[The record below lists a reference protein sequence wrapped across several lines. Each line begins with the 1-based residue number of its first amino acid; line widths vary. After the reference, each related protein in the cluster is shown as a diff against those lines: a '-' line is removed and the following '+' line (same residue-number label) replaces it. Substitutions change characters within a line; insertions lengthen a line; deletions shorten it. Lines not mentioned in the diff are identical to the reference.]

1 MLQLLPD
8 KIREQILKENV
19 KMTFFNEVLRTYD
32 DFRIAVF
39 AHFKIPTTTGMP
51 AMSNRVLFGDLSEDV
66 HSGFAFIHVADDA
79 PRSLKEFY
87 SAIGLLLHMGVSE
100 YSAVDA
106 FRGEGQVGLV

>member
-1 MLQLLPD
+1 MLKLLPE
-8 KIREQILKENV
+8 KTREQILKENV
-19 KMTFFNEVLRTYD
+19 KMTAFNEVLCNNHE
-32 DFRIAVF
+32 FRMAVF
-39 AHFKIPTTTGMP
+39 THCKISTTTGMP

-66 HSGFAFIHVADDA
+66 HSGFAFIHIADDA

-106 FRGEGQVGLV
+106 LRGERQVGPV